1 MNLKTVI
8 GVLLLSPIVAH
19 AQPPEAGKGSTLT
32 VYSDNHERFVLVL
45 DGKPQNTVA
54 QDDIKLT
61 GLDKPVYD
69 GKIVFEDKSLPI
81 LLADIRVTTPGN
93 ATDPSGKRADAYYN
107 IRRTLDG
114 TIELHFLSVVPI
126 NEKYLTNDVKYFA
139 HKGGYG
145 GQFIDYTAPIA
156 TKTTT
161 HEEMINGKSVMVSS
175 SNTGFDLSGKP
186 IKDKDVKFI
195 DYSASQ
201 AKETST
207 TTTTTN
213 SKGETITLHTKKV
226 TPTDVYGNPTA
237 PVNGNGTQLYVP
249 SEDQV
254 LANDERKTKPQT
266 IDLTKLGDR
275 QVVKDNVHADYMNIQ
290 NSSITEDK
298 LQNLTKY
305 RDDAN
310 DQYANTHM
318 VAVGDGS
325 AVLLTNPQTTYT
337 TTTQSTPNT
346 VTTSQTTTSQVT
358 TYSAPVV
365 TTTVTTPSQPQVAVS
380 TPPADNV
387 TKYSYSKHGNVTTTT
402 IVTDAQPAQ
411 NTNNTTPVQATVST
425 PPPPPPPAPPVEHTS
440 DARAFADAV
449 HGAVVNNAAGQTK
462 VGEDAIP
469 ESKHA
474 KIIKKVFTSMSSY
487 HDTETPTAAPPVSNI
502 DTTIDNGQI
511 VVMVPATVTN
521 NGTVQG
527 VNTPAPIS
535 ATTMPNNTVAI
546 TTTTTNTTPGVVA
559 MDGNSTPY
567 VNSANYEGYNSDGTR
582 RISNAPCPNPMDV
595 PSFDEAKADISA
607 LPDDGTKL
615 STAVM
620 LENSYCFTS
629 QQVFELCMLFT
640 AEHSRLE
647 FAKTSYSKTVD
658 PTNYF
663 KVNNAFQEDASVKE
677 LKDFLDKTK

>member
-8 GVLLLSPIVAH
+8 GVLLLSPIVAY

-32 VYSDNHERFVLVL
+32 VYSDNHERFILVL
-45 DGKPQNTVA
+45 DGKQQNTIA
-54 QDDIKLT
+54 KDDIKLT

-69 GKIVFEDKSLPI
+69 GKIIFEDKSLPI

-93 ATDPSGKRADAYYN
+93 VTDPSGKRADAYYN

-161 HEEMINGKSVMVSS
+161 HEEVINGKSVMVSS

-226 TPTDVYGNPTA
+226 TPSDVYGSNTA

-249 SEDQV
+249 SGDQ
-254 LANDERKTKPQT
+254 LIAIDERKTKPQA
-266 IDLTKLGDR
+266 IDLSKLGDR
-275 QVVKDNVHADYMNIQ
+275 QVVKENVHADYMDIQ
-290 NSSITEDK
+290 NSSLTEDK

-310 DQYANTHM
+310 DQYANAHM
-318 VAVGDGS
+318 VAVSDGS
-325 AVLLTNPQTTYT
+325 AVVLTNPQTTYT
-337 TTTQSTPNT
+337 TTTQSTPT
-346 VTTSQTTTSQVT
+346 VTSSQTTTSQTT

-365 TTTVTTPSQPQVAVS
+365 TTTVTTPSQPE
-380 TPPADNV
+380 V
-387 TKYSYSKHGNVTTTT
+387 TKYSYSKRGNATTTT
-402 IVTDAQPAQ
+402 IVTDVQPVQ
-411 NTNNTTPVQATVST
+411 TTNNTIPVQAAI
-425 PPPPPPPAPPVEHTS
+425 PPPPPPPASTPPVQHAS
-440 DARAFADAV
+440 DVRAFANAV
-449 HGAVVNNAAGQTK
+449 HAAAVNNAAGQTK

-474 KIIKKVFTSMSSY
+474 KAIKKVFTSMSSY
-487 HDTETPTAAPPVSNI
+487 HDTETPIAAPQVSNI
-502 DTTIDNGQI
+502 DTTIDNGQL
-511 VVMVPATVTN
+511 VVMVPATVTS

-535 ATTMPNNTVAI
+535 ATTITSNTVATTS
-546 TTTTTNTTPGVVA
+546 TTTTTPGVVA

-647 FAKTSYSKTVD
+647 FAKTSYNKTVD